1 MQYIPC
7 NSALLAQEA
16 LFLPKKTLFLPKYLK
31 KSALIAT
38 NLNSWQNSVCSGLKF
53 SNPNFSAPA
62 QHLPPCKMMYLQ
74 CLFEARDIQKLI
86 PMSDIFS
93 FKSKRVPNSNF
104 SPTVF
109 LSGPLYLSENITLGL
124 FQKVWFISPSFW
136 RPSVR
141 VDKKFLRP
149 LHHKGGLHAHGLKES

>member
-1 MQYIPC
+1 MILTWGHLLDGHSKRTHCQKPFLV
-7 NSALLAQEA
+7 SAHPSPWLDSQVVS
-16 LFLPKKTLFLPKYLK
+16 LFCRYFFFH
-31 KSALIAT
+31 
-38 NLNSWQNSVCSGLKF
+38 QSVLVT
-53 SNPNFSAPA
+53 
-62 QHLPPCKMMYLQ
+62 KMMYLQ

-124 FQKVWFISPSFW
+124 FQKVWFISPSCW

-141 VDKKFLRP
+141 VDKKFLRS